1 MIKTSYTWWINKRRV
16 KGRASDCLQ
25 IHSIGH
31 GVITFCRSQAIRLPT
46 RQKAYAK
53 MGRRIEGKQKEEYP
67 HNIDPFCKID

>member
-1 MIKTSYTWWINKRRV
+1 MIKTGNTWWINKKRV
-16 KGRASDCLQ
+16 KGRASHCLQ

-31 GVITFCRSQAIRLPT
+31 GVITFFRSRVIGLPT

-67 HNIDPFCKID
+67 HNKDHFCNID